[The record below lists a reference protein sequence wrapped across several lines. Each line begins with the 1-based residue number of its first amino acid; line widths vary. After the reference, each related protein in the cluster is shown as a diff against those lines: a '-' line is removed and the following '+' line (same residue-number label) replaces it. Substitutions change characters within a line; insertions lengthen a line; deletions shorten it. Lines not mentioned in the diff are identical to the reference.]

1 MVVGFRCDVISCE
14 LARRGVERDT
24 AEASSS
30 GGVRR
35 VWAFLDHVSFF
46 LVTLIVYFC
55 VYHYARRAGPSATGD
70 ICYSSSYRPHAVVKT
85 KYCCGPESANRRSEH
100 LSSGV
105 LAVDNL

>member
-55 VYHYARRAGPSATGD
+55 VYHYTGWSD
-70 ICYSSSYRPHAVVKT
+70 VTVIYGHDTIAMLLGKWRNV
-85 KYCCGPESANRRSEH
+85 
-100 LSSGV
+100 
-105 LAVDNL
+105 